1 MVEAA
6 LYQDGVRV
14 STPASLADTF
24 RELREQQD
32 GMAWIGLARP
42 TEAEILSLAAEF
54 DLHPLAVED
63 AMEAHQR
70 PKLERYGDTLFVVLR
85 AARYLDAPEEVDFG
99 ELHVFVGPDFLITVR
114 HGAAPDLSA
123 VRRRMEE
130 TPELLKLGPEAVL
143 YAILDA
149 VVDGYAPVVAG
160 VQNDIDE
167 IETEVFRGDPEVS
180 RRIYELSREMVEFQ
194 RATRPLVG
202 MLHGLMAG
210 FAKYGTDEELQRYL
224 RDVADHVTHTSERV
238 DGFRQA
244 LTDILTVNA
253 TLVTQ
258 QQNAEMRALA
268 EAGFEQNEEIKKIS
282 SWAAILFAPTLVGTI
297 YGMNFE
303 HMPELQ
309 LELRIPLR
317 DRPDGGG
324 LRQFV
329 RDFQAAGLALTTSC
343 RAQFF
348 CGLCSR
354 IGATI
359 RPPGRHRPGSS
370 SAGEAAG
377 GTAGSWETAAAGAW
391 TRHEAT
397 ARTTRPARGS
407 LPQPGPAP
415 PAVAGA
421 AHPRRPHRAHRM
433 GRRLPPARLPHPGSR
448 VTDMP
453 ELHTRLLAD
462 VIALGSPYPLVLT
475 GGYAVRA
482 HHLINRPSQ
491 DLDVATE
498 NPAPMADIAATLPP
512 AWKQLDVLVRPG
524 RGQEPT
530 RHGVRLCRGRCEAV
544 FGTGESQVADWGV
557 DAPGTGSTSHL
568 CSASPLRG
576 LGTRTVPVSGE
587 AGAITRFLSRRV

>member
-1 MVEAA
+1 MAERRARPAPTTRKHGWRRASQGDGAPATGNGNPGNAMSAAPTNATAPDAASVVHAA
-6 LYQDGVRV
+6 LYRDGVRV
-14 STPASLADTF
+14 ATPASLSDTF

-42 TEAEILSLAAEF
+42 TEAELLTLAAEF
-54 DLHPLAVED
+54 DLHELAVED

-70 PKLERYGDTLFVVLR
+70 PKLERYGETLFVVLR

-99 ELHVFVGPDFLITVR
+99 ELHVFVGPDFVITVR

-130 TPELLKLGPEAVL
+130 TPDLLKLGPEAVL

-167 IETEVFRGDPEVS
+167 IETDVFGGDPKAS

-194 RATRPLVG
+194 RATRPLVS
-202 MLHGLMAG
+202 MLHALMAG

-303 HMPELQ
+303 TMPELKW
-309 LELRIPLR
+309 
-317 DRPDGGG
+317 
-324 LRQFV
+324 
-329 RDFQAAGLALTTSC
+329 AAGYPFAILLMAVVC
-343 RAQFF
+343 V
-348 CGLCSR
+348 
-354 IGATI
+354 
-359 RPPGRHRPGSS
+359 
-370 SAGEAAG
+370 
-377 GTAGSWETAAAGAW
+377 
-391 TRHEAT
+391 
-397 ARTTRPARGS
+397 S
-407 LPQPGPAP
+407 LYFIFK
-415 PAVAGA
+415 
-421 AHPRRPHRAHRM
+421 RR
-433 GRRLPPARLPHPGSR
+433 
-448 VTDMP
+448 
-453 ELHTRLLAD
+453 
-462 VIALGSPYPLVLT
+462 
-475 GGYAVRA
+475 
-482 HHLINRPSQ
+482 
-491 DLDVATE
+491 
-498 NPAPMADIAATLPP
+498 
-512 AWKQLDVLVRPG
+512 
-524 RGQEPT
+524 
-530 RHGVRLCRGRCEAV
+530 
-544 FGTGESQVADWGV
+544 DW
-557 DAPGTGSTSHL
+557 L
-568 CSASPLRG
+568 
-576 LGTRTVPVSGE
+576 
-587 AGAITRFLSRRV
+587 

>member
-1 MVEAA
+1 MSKNNRKSVWRRALTPPAAPPRPTREEAEPPAPEPEPASIVQAA
-6 LYQDGVRV
+6 LYRDGVRV
-14 STPASLADTF
+14 SSPAGLAETY
-24 RELREQQD
+24 RELREEPS

-42 TEAEILSLAAEF
+42 TESELLSLAAEF
-54 DLHPLAVED
+54 DLHPLSVED

-70 PKLERYGDTLFVVLR
+70 PKLERYGETLFVVLR

-99 ELHVFVGPDFLITVR
+99 ELHVFVGPDFVITVR

-149 VVDGYAPVVAG
+149 VVDGYVPVVAG

-167 IETEVFRGDPEVS
+167 IETEVFRGDPAVS

-297 YGMNFE
+297 YGMNFD
-303 HMPELQ
+303 HMPELSWSFGYPFAIG
-309 LELRIPLR
+309 LMGIVCTSLYVIFKRR
-317 DRPDGGG
+317 DW
-324 LRQFV
+324 L
-329 RDFQAAGLALTTSC
+329 
-343 RAQFF
+343 
-348 CGLCSR
+348 
-354 IGATI
+354 
-359 RPPGRHRPGSS
+359 
-370 SAGEAAG
+370 
-377 GTAGSWETAAAGAW
+377 
-391 TRHEAT
+391 
-397 ARTTRPARGS
+397 
-407 LPQPGPAP
+407 
-415 PAVAGA
+415 
-421 AHPRRPHRAHRM
+421 
-433 GRRLPPARLPHPGSR
+433 
-448 VTDMP
+448 
-453 ELHTRLLAD
+453 
-462 VIALGSPYPLVLT
+462 
-475 GGYAVRA
+475 
-482 HHLINRPSQ
+482 
-491 DLDVATE
+491 
-498 NPAPMADIAATLPP
+498 
-512 AWKQLDVLVRPG
+512 
-524 RGQEPT
+524 
-530 RHGVRLCRGRCEAV
+530 
-544 FGTGESQVADWGV
+544 
-557 DAPGTGSTSHL
+557 
-568 CSASPLRG
+568 
-576 LGTRTVPVSGE
+576 
-587 AGAITRFLSRRV
+587 

>member
-1 MVEAA
+1 MSERRPRPTAKNGRKPVWRRALNPPAATGVTPPAPRADPPEPEPADADSVVQAA
-6 LYQDGVRV
+6 LYRDGVRV

-24 RELREQQD
+24 RELRDQPS

-42 TEAEILSLAAEF
+42 TEAELLSLAAEF

-99 ELHVFVGPDFLITVR
+99 ELHVFVGPDFVITVR

-123 VRRRMEE
+123 VRRRMEDS
-130 TPELLKLGPEAVL
+130 PELLKLGPEAVL
-143 YAILDA
+143 YAILDS
-149 VVDGYAPVVAG
+149 VVDGYVPVVSG

-202 MLHGLMAG
+202 MLHALMAG

-303 HMPELQ
+303 HMPELGWTFGYPFAVG
-309 LELRIPLR
+309 LMGVVCASLYVIFKRR
-317 DRPDGGG
+317 DW
-324 LRQFV
+324 L
-329 RDFQAAGLALTTSC
+329 
-343 RAQFF
+343 
-348 CGLCSR
+348 
-354 IGATI
+354 
-359 RPPGRHRPGSS
+359 
-370 SAGEAAG
+370 
-377 GTAGSWETAAAGAW
+377 
-391 TRHEAT
+391 
-397 ARTTRPARGS
+397 
-407 LPQPGPAP
+407 
-415 PAVAGA
+415 
-421 AHPRRPHRAHRM
+421 
-433 GRRLPPARLPHPGSR
+433 
-448 VTDMP
+448 
-453 ELHTRLLAD
+453 
-462 VIALGSPYPLVLT
+462 
-475 GGYAVRA
+475 
-482 HHLINRPSQ
+482 
-491 DLDVATE
+491 
-498 NPAPMADIAATLPP
+498 
-512 AWKQLDVLVRPG
+512 
-524 RGQEPT
+524 
-530 RHGVRLCRGRCEAV
+530 
-544 FGTGESQVADWGV
+544 
-557 DAPGTGSTSHL
+557 
-568 CSASPLRG
+568 
-576 LGTRTVPVSGE
+576 
-587 AGAITRFLSRRV
+587 

>member
-6 LYQDGVRV
+6 LYRDGVRV
-14 STPASLADTF
+14 SSPTTLAETY
-24 RELREQQD
+24 RELRARPD

-42 TEAEILSLAAEF
+42 TEAELLSLAAEF
-54 DLHPLAVED
+54 DLHELAVED

-123 VRRRMEE
+123 VRHRMEDD
-130 TPELLKLGPEAVL
+130 PELLRLGPEAVL

-167 IETEVFRGDPEVS
+167 IETEVFSGAPEVS
-180 RRIYELSREMVEFQ
+180 RRIYELAREMVEFQ

-202 MLHGLMAG
+202 MLHALMAG

-244 LTDILTVNA
+244 LADILTVNA

-303 HMPELQ
+303 TMPELKW
-309 LELRIPLR
+309 
-317 DRPDGGG
+317 
-324 LRQFV
+324 
-329 RDFQAAGLALTTSC
+329 AAGYPFAILLMGVVC
-343 RAQFF
+343 V
-348 CGLCSR
+348 
-354 IGATI
+354 
-359 RPPGRHRPGSS
+359 
-370 SAGEAAG
+370 
-377 GTAGSWETAAAGAW
+377 
-391 TRHEAT
+391 
-397 ARTTRPARGS
+397 S
-407 LPQPGPAP
+407 LYF
-415 PAVAGA
+415 VFK
-421 AHPRRPHRAHRM
+421 RR
-433 GRRLPPARLPHPGSR
+433 
-448 VTDMP
+448 
-453 ELHTRLLAD
+453 
-462 VIALGSPYPLVLT
+462 
-475 GGYAVRA
+475 
-482 HHLINRPSQ
+482 
-491 DLDVATE
+491 
-498 NPAPMADIAATLPP
+498 
-512 AWKQLDVLVRPG
+512 
-524 RGQEPT
+524 
-530 RHGVRLCRGRCEAV
+530 
-544 FGTGESQVADWGV
+544 DW
-557 DAPGTGSTSHL
+557 L
-568 CSASPLRG
+568 
-576 LGTRTVPVSGE
+576 
-587 AGAITRFLSRRV
+587 